1 MKATILVIEDD
12 ENLRKMYQE
21 RLDQDGFETITA
33 ADGESGTNIALEQRP
48 DLILLDLMLPRRG
61 GLNVLKILK
70 SWPYTKSIPVVV
82 LTNYGREEYRM
93 EALRDGATYFLLK
106 TDVTPMEVLARV
118 KDILAKQKQQT
129 NNT

>member
-1 MKATILVIEDD
+1 MKEKILIIEDD
-12 ENLRKMYQE
+12 EDLRKMYEE
-21 RLDQDGFETITA
+21 RFGKDGFETITA
-33 ADGESGTNIALEQRP
+33 ADGETGTALALEQRP
-48 DLILLDLMLPRRG
+48 SLILLDLMLPQRG

-70 SWPYTKSIPVVV
+70 SWPSTQSIPVVV

-118 KDILAKQKQQT
+118 KEIIGKKSQ
-129 NNT
+129 